1 MNPVR
6 AAENG
11 FRWLMRVYPA
21 RFRRSHG
28 LALFELFRDEARA
41 AHAARGV
48 RGLAAVFL
56 DPAAT
61 EHEKANAKILKGRL
75 EKQLSQ
81 EATPESKWT
90 GIMFRLGQGV
100 KEITS
105 APSPKADWTDHA
117 FRLGRM
123 LRRGFKR

>member
-1 MNPVR
+1 M
-6 AAENG
+6 ATGAQ
-11 FRWLMRVYPA
+11 PA
-21 RFRRSHG
+21 RFGVRLWAGGGFDDRMWQMPISENARS
-28 LALFELFRDEARA
+28 A
-41 AHAARGV
+41 AAIHRKL

-75 EKQLSQ
+75 EKQLG
-81 EATPESKWT
+81 EEPA
-90 GIMFRLGQGV
+90 QGV

-105 APSPKADWTDHA
+105 APSPKANWTDHA